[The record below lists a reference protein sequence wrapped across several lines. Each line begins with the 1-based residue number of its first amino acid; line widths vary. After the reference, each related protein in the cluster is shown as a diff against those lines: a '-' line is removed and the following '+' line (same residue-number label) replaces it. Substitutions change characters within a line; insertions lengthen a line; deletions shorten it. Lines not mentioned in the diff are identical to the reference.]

1 MKRTEFALSCTNT
14 QTCTHAHTHARTHTH
29 SFPSHWPLC
38 PHILYTHLPT
48 SPPHAPLSWP
58 LFSISANTPLCDLP
72 SGWVT
77 KQSTSPH
84 VSFPRRYE
92 PQAITSRLLSM
103 VWASSR
109 TCRHDKPQ
117 LCNNQPSHNTGR
129 RPMCAETVCSFDFYY
144 ANCSQNTPPT
154 PPPFC
159 SAKGTQLCMLHGIT
173 TNQLMGTL
181 LSNTHRARSKLEWDI
196 LTSRVFISH

>member
-14 QTCTHAHTHARTHTH
+14 HKRARTHTRP
-29 SFPSHWPLC
+29 FPSHWLLR
-38 PHILYTHLPT
+38 PHILYTHLLT

-84 VSFPRRYE
+84 VSFSRRYE

-109 TCRHDKPQ
+109 TCRHDKSL

-144 ANCSQNTPPT
+144 ANCSQSTPL
-154 PPPFC
+154 PPLHSVQPREPN
-159 SAKGTQLCMLHGIT
+159 SACF
-173 TNQLMGTL
+173 MG
-181 LSNTHRARSKLEWDI
+181 
-196 LTSRVFISH
+196 